1 MPSPSETMT
10 GDTVRR
16 PQEEAPM
23 ISFTLIARRNLDP
36 PLENWTKESMSEAL
50 RSLHTVRLDREKLT
64 AIENLEGLE
73 ATNSLYLQQNR
84 IKNIENL
91 DNLLNLRFLTLAQ
104 NQIQKL
110 KNLRSLQRLQFLDVS
125 DNQIDNLD
133 TGELPPSLI
142 ILHLTGNPCTNN
154 TSYRETVLKALPGLR
169 ELDGEPIADYG
180 ALDMEEEEN
189 LTSSDADSSDEDF
202 EFMSPLN
209 TNRGFFVSFHQ
220 EILGRSERRRRNA
233 LREHES
239 RIEEAQDL
247 PSPPW
252 VTEQS
257 DSIARTGSLLE
268 KGLLCP
274 RTTTNNF
281 KTTISSNVPKPNIN
295 AVSSPTKLGITKISS
310 TRDRLGKASPSPA
323 TEKVLLS
330 PTTGKTVLSP
340 ATGKASL
347 SQASGKASPSLAA
360 TKVPSANVF
369 RKTSPSAIPE
379 KVPATHASAKVC
391 SAVSAKASQSPT
403 SKNGSPCTAMKKVT
417 SPATQGKTTPSSAKD
432 KAPLNPTRTPVAKTI
447 PAQTGSRGPK

>member
-1 MPSPSETMT
+1 M
-10 GDTVRR
+10 RR
-16 PQEEAPM
+16 PQEEAPL

-36 PLENWTKESMSEAL
+36 PLENWTTESMSEAL
-50 RSLHTVRLDREKLT
+50 RSLHTVRLDREQLT
-64 AIENLEGLE
+64 AIDNLEGFE
-73 ATNSLYLQQNR
+73 ATKSLYLQQNR

-91 DNLLNLRFLTLAQ
+91 DHLLNLRFLTLAQ

-125 DNQIDNLD
+125 DNQIDNLE

-169 ELDGEPIADYG
+169 KLDGEPISDYG

-189 LTSSDADSSDEDF
+189 PTSSDADSSDEDF

-220 EILGRSERRRRNA
+220 ELLGRSERRRRNA

-252 VTEQS
+252 VTEHS
-257 DSIARTGSLLE
+257 DSRARTGSLLE
-268 KGLLCP
+268 KEGLQCP
-274 RTTTNNF
+274 RA
-281 KTTISSNVPKPNIN
+281 TISHFKATTSSKEPKSNIN
-295 AVSSPTKLGITKISS
+295 AVSSPTKRGITKTGS

-323 TEKVLLS
+323 TGKVLLS
-330 PTTGKTVLSP
+330 PTTGKTSLSA

-347 SQASGKASPSLAA
+347 SQASGKVSPSLAA
-360 TKVPSANVF
+360 TKVPSAIVL
-369 RKTSPSAIPE
+369 RKTSPSAISE
-379 KVPATHASAKVC
+379 KVPATHASAKVF
-391 SAVSAKASQSPT
+391 SAASAKASQSPS
-403 SKNGSPCTAMKKVT
+403 SKNGYPCTAMKKVT
-417 SPATQGKTTPSSAKD
+417 SPASQGKNTPSPAPSSAKD
-432 KAPLNPTRTPVAKTI
+432 KASLNPMRTPVAKTI
-447 PAQTGSRGPK
+447 PAQTVSKGSK